1 MIHKTL
7 QETKRSFFSYKEMHD
22 LPKVKENCNRDLPK
36 VSKVTVK
43 DNFDLPK
50 VRKTIKVNLE
60 TRKNLKYVKVLKN
73 CLKPH
78 FKRTFLYLFKT

>member
-7 QETKRSFFSYKEMHD
+7 QETKHSFFPYKEMHD
-22 LPKVKENCNRDLPK
+22 LPKVKENCNHDLPK

-50 VRKTIKVNLE
+50 VRKTIKGTCPKL
-60 TRKNLKYVKVLKN
+60 VKVTSNL
-73 CLKPH
+73 LD
-78 FKRTFLYLFKT
+78 F